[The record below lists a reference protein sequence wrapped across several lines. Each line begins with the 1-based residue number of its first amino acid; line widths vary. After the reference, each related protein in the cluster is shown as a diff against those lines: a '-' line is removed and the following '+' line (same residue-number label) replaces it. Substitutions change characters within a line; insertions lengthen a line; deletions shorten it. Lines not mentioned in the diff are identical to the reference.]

1 MDNYSKQERTWKH
14 NLQNENMSCDKP
26 RKTSVFWLLVSI
38 VSMTYG
44 LIAFCAYLRNN
55 DGCTPFNCTLY
66 DAGDMFGVVGRDL
79 KFNKIDKIHDYDSL
93 QATLYYYVE
102 SKSLAVKLR
111 KICVA
116 EQSETYYTKEAKD
129 EAFYSIL
136 ALVIGLFLFVGQISH
151 SQNNQKDAHNE
162 CSSND
167 ADASKVDYSSSS
179 KTTEDANAGTS
190 AESSHNSGHVG
201 EKTPNQKRNTDAEQ
215 SQKQGLGKHLLFFL
229 VFGFIT
235 IRSVKMMTHHPS
247 QSGGAILFFVGFVG
261 AIIAFVKLFQGNN
274 GKQNLSQTQNSV
286 GGNTAS
292 EDEVTDDDFVPEDA
306 EPVSFEPPQPP
317 KKKVL
322 LYGDDNYE
330 YKKPNDYAIYH
341 RGNKYVLAVA
351 FDIYNDTNYHYFVLD
366 DMEAMMDFD
375 KFSHFASEI
384 RDCPYNYIS
393 REVQNEEILV
403 DAY

>member
-38 VSMTYG
+38 VAVVYG
-44 LIAFCAYLRNN
+44 IIALSVCLRNN
-55 DGCTPFNCTLY
+55 DGCTPFDCTLY

-79 KFNKIDKIHDYDSL
+79 KFNKIDKIQDYDSL

-102 SKSLAVKLR
+102 SKSLTVKLR
-111 KICVA
+111 KVYVV

-167 ADASKVDYSSSS
+167 ADASKVDYSNSYNTSEGATTGSS
-179 KTTEDANAGTS
+179 TENKHS
-190 AESSHNSGHVG
+190 RENVG
-201 EKTPNQKRNTDAEQ
+201 EKSSYRVHDIGAEQ
-215 SQKQGLGKHLLFFL
+215 NQGRGKHFLFFL
-229 VFGFIT
+229 LFGFIT

-261 AIIAFVKLFQGNN
+261 AIIAFVKMCQGNN
-274 GKQNLSQTQNSV
+274 GEQSLSGTHN
-286 GGNTAS
+286 GAS
-292 EDEVTDDDFVPEDA
+292 SNVASDDEVMDDDFVPEDA

-322 LYGDDNYE
+322 LYGVDNYE

>member
-14 NLQNENMSCDKP
+14 NLQNEKLSSDK
-26 RKTSVFWLLVSI
+26 RRNVSVFWLLVSI

-111 KICVA
+111 KIYVA

-151 SQNNQKDAHNE
+151 SQNNLKDKPNE
-162 CSSND
+162 GSVND
-167 ADASKVDYSSSS
+167 INVS
-179 KTTEDANAGTS
+179 S
-190 AESSHNSGHVG
+190 AEYSNSYNTSKGATTGSSTENKHSRENVG
-201 EKTPNQKRNTDAEQ
+201 EKSSYRVHDIGAEQ
-215 SQKQGLGKHLLFFL
+215 NQGRGKHFLFFL
-229 VFGFIT
+229 LFGFIT

-261 AIIAFVKLFQGNN
+261 AIIAFVKMCQGNN
-274 GKQNLSQTQNSV
+274 GEQSLSGTHN
-286 GGNTAS
+286 GAS
-292 EDEVTDDDFVPEDA
+292 SNVASDDEVMDDDFVPEDA

-330 YKKPNDYAIYH
+330 YRKPNDYAIYH
-341 RGNKYVLAVA
+341 RGNEYVLAVA
-351 FDIYNDTNYHYFVLD
+351 FDIYNDTNYHYYLLD
-366 DMEAMMDFD
+366 PMESMMDFD
-375 KFSHFASEI
+375 KFGNFASQI
-384 RDCPYNYIS
+384 RECPYNYID
-393 REVQNEEILV
+393 REVQNEVILV
-403 DAY
+403 DVY